1 MRRTLAVV
9 GFSWLL
15 TLVAAAF
22 LGFTAAIVFLVM
34 TAAGAGAAFLVPAL
48 RKGRT
53 VPAALL
59 ACTLALASFCLT
71 EQFSYAPIVRLDG
84 QTASVTGYIK
94 NIKKCGSIIKELK
107 FNKNFWRGSMEED
120 KVLHGILLKKAKEA
134 QYTNYEIEQL
144 NLQSESLFIRYYLE
158 REAAK
163 IVENTN
169 IEEDVLKKIYEENK
183 EL

>member
-34 TAAGAGAAFLVPAL
+34 TAAGAVAAFLVPAL
-48 RKGRT
+48 RKGR
-53 VPAALL
+53 VIPAALL

-84 QTASVTGYIK
+84 QTASVTGYITDLPGIHHRRAVPVHSA
-94 NIKKCGSIIKELK
+94 NHLGRSARCTPEFQGH
-107 FNKNFWRGSMEED
+107 
-120 KVLHGILLKKAKEA
+120 LHQRLFAQRRALRRILWGRDLFEA
-134 QYTNYEIEQL
+134 
-144 NLQSESLFIRYYLE
+144 LQSHGS
-158 REAAK
+158 
-163 IVENTN
+163 
-169 IEEDVLKKIYEENK
+169 
-183 EL
+183 

>member
-84 QTASVTGYIK
+84 QTASVTGYITDLPEYTTSGRYRYTLQITSVDLPGVPQNFK
-94 NIKKCGSIIKELK
+94 VTSALSKKSRSPTPTTFCSTP
-107 FNKNFWRGSMEED
+107 S
-120 KVLHGILLKKAKEA
+120 LL
-134 QYTNYEIEQL
+134 TN
-144 NLQSESLFIRYYLE
+144 SPGM
-158 REAAK
+158 
-163 IVENTN
+163 
-169 IEEDVLKKIYEENK
+169 
-183 EL
+183 